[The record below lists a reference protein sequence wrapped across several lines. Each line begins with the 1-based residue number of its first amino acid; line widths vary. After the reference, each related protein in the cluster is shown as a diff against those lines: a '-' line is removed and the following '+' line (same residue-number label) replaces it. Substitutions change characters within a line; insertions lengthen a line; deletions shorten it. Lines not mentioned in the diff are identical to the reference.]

1 MRSPVL
7 RRSATVA
14 CRRRSVPAR
23 PASARALEA
32 GSHRAIRPDRPREPV
47 DQRLTLR
54 KLIVDWL
61 DDNYLFGEADALIKT
76 DDLSFLENGILDSLG
91 FVRLV
96 LMLEERCRVKID
108 RKHLTRQNFDSMRKI
123 IAYVAQRAGW
133 PA

>member
-1 MRSPVL
+1 M
-7 RRSATVA
+7 
-14 CRRRSVPAR
+14 
-23 PASARALEA
+23 
-32 GSHRAIRPDRPREPV
+32 